1 MTTALIAEDEP
12 LLAQALRGELA
23 RAWPELHVMEDAV
36 DGDDAVER
44 ALHGHPDVVFLDIRM
59 PGRNGLEA
67 AEALVEEWPA
77 HAAPLP
83 LIVFVTAYDQYAIDA
98 FDRGAVD
105 YLLKP
110 FTRERLGATVARLR
124 QRAARGTTHDASP
137 AALANLLRQLNQAAA
152 LAPLAKAPLVWL
164 TASSGNET
172 CLIMVDDVA
181 YFRADSKYTVVMTA
195 SGEALLRK
203 PLRELLLE
211 LDPQQFKQIHRS
223 TIVNLKAVA
232 SVRRDE
238 VGKGVMRLKTRPE
251 LLQVSQA
258 YMPLFRSM

>member
-1 MTTALIAEDEP
+1 MREPTCVIAEDEM
-12 LLAQALRGELA
+12 LLRDALVADLHA
-23 RAWPELHVMEDAV
+23 VWPELRIVATCDDGGSALEDISAH
-36 DGDDAVER
+36 R
-44 ALHGHPDVVFLDIRM
+44 PDVVFLDIRM
-59 PGRNGLEA
+59 PGLSGMEVAAAMLETS
-67 AEALVEEWPA
+67 PA
-77 HAAPLP
+77 TQ
-83 LIVFVTAYDQYAIDA
+83 IVFVTAYDQYAIDA